1 MSKPWRRDILKSLS
15 GGDSV
20 TVRLLGKIKT
30 MADKAEESPPA
41 AGPQETTEQGDNKT
55 VWQERRIDHLMGIES
70 ALTTQLADAKA
81 LNQHYEKVLDR
92 LVNGLPPPAGPYKK
106 GLQEMLTET
115 QVEELSREA
124 NPLVWLVRGED
135 ELVENYYSYGPYDV
149 NKDAH
154 LEFFTSEPETD
165 E

>member
-1 MSKPWRRDILKSLS
+1 
-15 GGDSV
+15 
-20 TVRLLGKIKT
+20 

-92 LVNGLPPPAGPYKK
+92 LVNGLPPPAGPSRQ